1 MSNIQ
6 KAFKAKAKRG
16 LCMAAGGVIEQNS
29 RPLAAPV
36 IQGNAADLIQ
46 NPTGIQDSPGGG
58 ELVVMGHDP
67 MADLN
72 SLTPNTQ
79 TSNRFYGGHL
89 GNDPHFSASTSRVMQ
104 ERNLGRGGSS
114 GSGYV
119 PAQRNTPAP
128 NLMTPVDDLFQ
139 PRRGLQLAD
148 GGVVGLLRNRS
159 AAIDGAVNAAS
170 QPAARPA
177 APAPVAAALPS
188 QASDYAAQAAAIE
201 AEQLAAA
208 RAAAAPKPKQGLMSR
223 LGFAQGGVVQPNM
236 YLGEQIRASQPP
248 NLLDAAG
255 DVVDSL
261 PYAAAQF
268 VPGMNVPLGGA
279 AMAVHAAQ
287 GRTGELPLDAA
298 AMIPGGKGVLLA
310 KGAKLAAKRAVGGL
324 GRAANS
330 VQALGAA
337 DAFGAPAYAQGGVVR
352 LQGPGTGTSDDIPLT
367 LRTGGQGMDINVS
380 NGEGLAVLPAKTMR
394 NPEAVEAV
402 NDIIE
407 TTNGK
412 PPRGLKAGASYADGM
427 FDKVRAGV
435 SGAANWVA
443 DKVAPAAAEAPAT
456 PAGGTAAP
464 VAEAPSTPISAKTQA
479 ALRANM
485 ADQSLYGRTVEAVG
499 NAKRSL
505 ERGAARVAASPY
517 ARELGRAATIVAAAG
532 PAIEN
537 SLGENRIKPVGERTL
552 GTDAAAGVL
561 NSVDA
566 GAKFIDNMASPI
578 TRGLNYAVKTFGGP
592 ENYFND
598 RALSNVVRRGIASTG
613 EFTAPTTQNGEKVKI
628 AGASSAP
635 AQPAAIEPGAQERTF
650 GASGAAPA
658 PTPAAAADTQPPQP
672 PTNDIQVRSIRGA
685 NGKMQPEFYGTN
697 VKQTYTGADGKPTT
711 NWYETQA
718 YKDSQVQAAKD
729 KELLKTYEKWGL
741 EGDLKSNNPA
751 YQARGLARQKVFN
764 ENAQTD
770 LARTQSMNDRDFKRQ
785 GLEIQREDLGLRR
798 SQEQRAIAAASRQAQ
813 LAAAEEGR
821 KADEA
826 TSKKQDNYHKY
837 LESVLTM
844 PLTDSNGNVTNVPDA
859 RAIAEFTS
867 KADATVAA
875 MEEATRNTAEHSRWV
890 DPQTKKPK
898 SAADLDDTQ
907 KSWILNRFKAY
918 QRIKQAQKGWATL
931 GYADKFDTNDLSL
944 LDGAEEGDYISFPKL
959 KAKLGFVPRI
969 QKKDL
974 AYSDG
979 PIGLTDLQLGK
990 TPYDALTN
998 NILGR

>member
-1 MSNIQ
+1 MNNIQ
-6 KAFKAKAKRG
+6 KSFKSKAKCG
-16 LCMAAGGVIEQNS
+16 LRMAVGGVIADPTDQQRTPDSDLDRLTAQSNMSAAMAGLSNTERYQ
-29 RPLAAPV
+29 LA
-36 IQGNAADLIQ
+36 
-46 NPTGIQDSPGGG
+46 NPTNAPYKANSMMGGTSAEASMLRQRSGI
-58 ELVVMGHDP
+58 L
-67 MADLN
+67 A
-72 SLTPNTQ
+72 SLRDRLAEQQQPTLP
-79 TSNRFYGGHL
+79 SLRF
-89 GNDPHFSASTSRVMQ
+89 
-104 ERNLGRGGSS
+104 
-114 GSGYV
+114 
-119 PAQRNTPAP
+119 
-128 NLMTPVDDLFQ
+128 
-139 PRRGLQLAD
+139 AD
-148 GGVVGLLRNRS
+148 GGIINTLRNRGAVIDAAVDS
-159 AAIDGAVNAAS
+159 AANADS
-170 QPAARPA
+170 QPVARPA
-177 APAPVAAALPS
+177 AVPVAAALPS
-188 QASDYAAQAAAIE
+188 QASDYAAQAAALE

-223 LGFAQGGVVQPNM
+223 LGFAQGGVVPHYVGHEERAEQRQQAGQPDPYAN
-236 YLGEQIRASQPP
+236 
-248 NLLDAAG
+248 AAG
-255 DVVDSL
+255 AVVDSL

-268 VPGMNVPLGGA
+268 VPGLNVPLGA
-279 AMAVHAAQ
+279 VATSVHAAQ
-287 GRTGELPLDAA
+287 GRADELPLDAA
-298 AMIPGGKGVLLA
+298 SMVPGGKGVLLA
-310 KGAKLAAKRAVGGL
+310 KGAKLALKRGIGGV

-330 VQALGAA
+330 LQALGAA
-337 DAFGAPAYAQGGVVR
+337 EAFGSPAYADGGIVKIA
-352 LQGPGTGTSDDIPLT
+352 GPGTGTSDDIPLT
-367 LRTGGQGMDINVS
+367 LRTGGEGMNINVS
-380 NGEGLAVLPAKTMR
+380 NGEGLAVLPAKTMQH
-394 NPEAVEAV
+394 PEAVAAV

-412 PPRGLKAGASYADGM
+412 PPRGLKAGASYADGSAPYKLGSDPELEQKRM
-427 FDKVRAGV
+427 VDAGLASPDSTGFGSSVGNSLRRFTVAHSNDPDSVAVR
-435 SGAANWVA
+435 SGT
-443 DKVAPAAAEAPAT
+443 AT
-456 PAGGTAAP
+456 PEQLQRAKGGMARAMETDSPFDVAAPIAPLGASVKAAVEAAPGVVSRGLSAVRGMLPSFGKSAEPVAAKAAAAP
-464 VAEAPSTPISAKTQA
+464 VAEVAAPVAKTLSREA
-479 ALRANM
+479 ADYLAAN
-485 ADQSLYGRTVEAVG
+485 AAKDAKFAKAATPAVATSPAGAVG
-499 NAKRSL
+499 NIPA
-505 ERGAARVAASPY
+505 RGNVANAVGQTVTSDDTRVV
-517 ARELGRAATIVAAAG
+517 T
-532 PAIEN
+532 PA
-537 SLGENRIKPVGERTL
+537 
-552 GTDAAAGVL
+552 
-561 NSVDA
+561 
-566 GAKFIDNMASPI
+566 
-578 TRGLNYAVKTFGGP
+578 
-592 ENYFND
+592 
-598 RALSNVVRRGIASTG
+598 
-613 EFTAPTTQNGEKVKI
+613 
-628 AGASSAP
+628 
-635 AQPAAIEPGAQERTF
+635 AAIEPGAQERTF

-658 PTPAAAADTQPPQP
+658 PTSAAVADTEKPA
-672 PTNDIQVRSIRGA
+672 NDIQVRSIRGA
-685 NGKMQPEFYGTN
+685 NGKMQPEFYGKN
-697 VKQTYTGADGKPTT
+697 VTQTYTGADGKPTT

-770 LARTQSMNDRDFKRQ
+770 LAREVAAANRDLQRQ

-798 SQEQRAIAAASRQAQ
+798 AQEQRAIAAASRQAQ

-844 PLTDSNGNVTNVPDA
+844 PLTDSNGNVTNAPDA

-959 KAKLGFVPRI
+959 KEKLGFVPRI

>member
-16 LCMAAGGVIEQNS
+16 LCMAAGGVLGTYDSGAPIK
-29 RPLAAPV
+29 AAV
-36 IQGNAADLIQ
+36 MGGGNPADLIQ

-67 MADLN
+67 MAGLN

-119 PAQRNTPAP
+119 PAQRNAPAP
-128 NLMTPVDDLFQ
+128 NLMTPVSDMFQ

-148 GGVVGLLRNRS
+148 GGVVGLIRSRN
-159 AAIDGAVNAAS
+159 AAIADAANADS

-177 APAPVAAALPS
+177 AAPVAAALPS
-188 QASDYAAQAAAIE
+188 QAADYAAQAAALE

-208 RAAAAPKPKQGLMSR
+208 RAAAAPKPKQGLMQR
-223 LGFAQGGVVQPNM
+223 LGF
-236 YLGEQIRASQPP
+236 
-248 NLLDAAG
+248 
-255 DVVDSL
+255 
-261 PYAAAQF
+261 
-268 VPGMNVPLGGA
+268 
-279 AMAVHAAQ
+279 
-287 GRTGELPLDAA
+287 
-298 AMIPGGKGVLLA
+298 
-310 KGAKLAAKRAVGGL
+310 
-324 GRAANS
+324 
-330 VQALGAA
+330 
-337 DAFGAPAYAQGGVVR
+337 AQGGVVR

-380 NGEGLAVLPAKTMR
+380 NGEGLAVLPAKTMQH
-394 NPEAVEAV
+394 PEAVEAV

-412 PPRGLKAGASYADGM
+412 PPRGLKAGASYADGSAPYKLGSDPELEQKRM
-427 FDKVRAGV
+427 VDAGLASPDSTGFGSSVGNSLRRFTVAHSNDPDSVAVR
-435 SGAANWVA
+435 SGT
-443 DKVAPAAAEAPAT
+443 AT
-456 PAGGTAAP
+456 PEQLQRAKGGMARAMETDSPFDVAAPIAPLGASVKAAVEAAPGVVSRGLSAVRGMLPSFGKSAEPVAAKAAAAP
-464 VAEAPSTPISAKTQA
+464 VAEVAAPVAKTLSREA
-479 ALRANM
+479 ADYLAAN
-485 ADQSLYGRTVEAVG
+485 AAKDAKFSKAATPAVATSPAGAVG
-499 NAKRSL
+499 NIPARANVANAVGQTVTSND
-505 ERGAARVAASPY
+505 ARVVTP
-517 ARELGRAATIVAAAG
+517 AAT
-532 PAIEN
+532 
-537 SLGENRIKPVGERTL
+537 
-552 GTDAAAGVL
+552 
-561 NSVDA
+561 
-566 GAKFIDNMASPI
+566 
-578 TRGLNYAVKTFGGP
+578 
-592 ENYFND
+592 
-598 RALSNVVRRGIASTG
+598 
-613 EFTAPTTQNGEKVKI
+613 
-628 AGASSAP
+628 
-635 AQPAAIEPGAQERTF
+635 IEPGAYEP
-650 GASGAAPA
+650 AALGPYTVRA
-658 PTPAAAADTQPPQP
+658 PTPAAVADTEKPA
-672 PTNDIQVRSIRGA
+672 NDIQVRSIRGA
-685 NGKMQPEFYGTN
+685 NGKMQPEFYGMN
-697 VKQTYTGADGKPTT
+697 VTQTYTGADGKPTT
-711 NWYETQA
+711 NWYDTQE
-718 YKDSQVQAAKD
+718 YKDSQVRVAKD
-729 KELLKTYEKWGL
+729 QALLKTYEKWGL

-751 YQARGLARQKVFN
+751 YQARGLARQKAFD
-764 ENAQTD
+764 ENNRTEAEREVAAANRD
-770 LARTQSMNDRDFKRQ
+770 LQRQ
-785 GLEIQREDLGLRR
+785 ELDIRREDLGLRR
-798 SQEQRAIAAASRQAQ
+798 AQEQRAIAAASRQAQ

-875 MEEATRNTAEHSRWV
+875 MEEATRGTAEHSRWV
-890 DPQTKKPK
+890 DPTTKKPK
-898 SAADLDDTQ
+898 SSADLDDTQ
-907 KSWILNRFKAY
+907 KSWVINRYKAY

-944 LDGAEEGDYISFPKL
+944 LDGAEEGDYITFPKL

-990 TPYDALTN
+990 TPYDAYLN

>member
-1 MSNIQ
+1 MNNIQ
-6 KAFKAKAKRG
+6 KSFKSKARCG
-16 LCMAAGGVIEQNS
+16 LRMAVGGVIADPTDQQRTPDSDLDQLTAQSNMSAAMAGLSNTERYQ
-29 RPLAAPV
+29 LA
-36 IQGNAADLIQ
+36 
-46 NPTGIQDSPGGG
+46 NPTNAPYKANSMMGGTSAEASMLRQRSGI
-58 ELVVMGHDP
+58 L
-67 MADLN
+67 A
-72 SLTPNTQ
+72 SLRDRLAEQQQPTLP
-79 TSNRFYGGHL
+79 SLRF
-89 GNDPHFSASTSRVMQ
+89 
-104 ERNLGRGGSS
+104 
-114 GSGYV
+114 
-119 PAQRNTPAP
+119 
-128 NLMTPVDDLFQ
+128 
-139 PRRGLQLAD
+139 AD
-148 GGVVGLLRNRS
+148 GGIINTLRNR
-159 AAIDGAVNAAS
+159 GAVIDAAVDS
-170 QPAARPA
+170 AVGGGAPAPAA
-177 APAPVAAALPS
+177 APVAAAPALPS
-188 QASDYAAQAAAIE
+188 QAADYAAQAAAME

-223 LGFAQGGVVQPNM
+223 LGFAQGGIVK
-236 YLGEQIRASQPP
+236 IA
-248 NLLDAAG
+248 
-255 DVVDSL
+255 
-261 PYAAAQF
+261 
-268 VPGMNVPLGGA
+268 
-279 AMAVHAAQ
+279 
-287 GRTGELPLDAA
+287 
-298 AMIPGGKGVLLA
+298 
-310 KGAKLAAKRAVGGL
+310 
-324 GRAANS
+324 
-330 VQALGAA
+330 
-337 DAFGAPAYAQGGVVR
+337 
-352 LQGPGTGTSDDIPLT
+352 GPGTGTSDDIPLT
-367 LRTGGQGMDINVS
+367 LRTGGEGMNINVS
-380 NGEGLAVLPAKTMR
+380 NGEGLAVLPAKTMQH
-394 NPEAVEAV
+394 PEAVAAV

-443 DKVAPAAAEAPAT
+443 DKVAPAAAEAPVTPAA
-456 PAGGTAAP
+456 PAGGAAP
-464 VAEAPSTPISAKTQA
+464 VAEAPATPISAKTRA

-485 ADQSLYGRTVEAVG
+485 ADQSLYGRTVDAVKETG
-499 NAKRSL
+499 AKLS
-505 ERGAARVAASPY
+505 RGAARVAESPY
-517 ARELGRAATIVAAAG
+517 ARELGRATTIVSAAG

-578 TRGLNYAVKTFGGP
+578 THGLNYVVKTFGGA

-598 RALSNVVRRGIASTG
+598 RALSNAVRRGIASTG

-635 AQPAAIEPGAQERTF
+635 AQPAAIEPGAQEP
-650 GASGAAPA
+650 AALGPYTGRA
-658 PTPAAAADTQPPQP
+658 PTSAAVADTEKPA
-672 PTNDIQVRSIRGA
+672 NDIQVRSIRGA
-685 NGKMQPEFYGTN
+685 NGKMQPEFYGKN
-697 VKQTYTGADGKPTT
+697 VTQTYTGADGKPTN
-711 NWYETQA
+711 NWYDTQD
-718 YKDSQVQAAKD
+718 YKDSQVRAAKD

-770 LARTQSMNDRDFKRQ
+770 LAREVAAANRDLQRQ

-798 SQEQRAIAAASRQAQ
+798 AQEQRAIAAASRQAQ

-844 PLTDSNGNVTNVPDA
+844 PLTDSNGNVTNAPDA

-990 TPYDALTN
+990 TPYDAYLN

>member
-1 MSNIQ
+1 
-6 KAFKAKAKRG
+6 
-16 LCMAAGGVIEQNS
+16 
-29 RPLAAPV
+29 
-36 IQGNAADLIQ
+36 
-46 NPTGIQDSPGGG
+46 
-58 ELVVMGHDP
+58 
-67 MADLN
+67 
-72 SLTPNTQ
+72 
-79 TSNRFYGGHL
+79 
-89 GNDPHFSASTSRVMQ
+89 
-104 ERNLGRGGSS
+104 
-114 GSGYV
+114 
-119 PAQRNTPAP
+119 
-128 NLMTPVDDLFQ
+128 
-139 PRRGLQLAD
+139 
-148 GGVVGLLRNRS
+148 
-159 AAIDGAVNAAS
+159 
-170 QPAARPA
+170 
-177 APAPVAAALPS
+177 
-188 QASDYAAQAAAIE
+188 
-201 AEQLAAA
+201 
-208 RAAAAPKPKQGLMSR
+208 MSR
-223 LGFAQGGVVQPNM
+223 LGFAQGGVVPHYVGHEERAEQRQQAGQPDPYAN
-236 YLGEQIRASQPP
+236 
-248 NLLDAAG
+248 AAG
-255 DVVDSL
+255 AVVDSL

-268 VPGMNVPLGGA
+268 VPGLNVPLGA
-279 AMAVHAAQ
+279 AAASVHAAQ
-287 GRTGELPLDAA
+287 GRFDELPLDAA
-298 AMIPGGKGVLLA
+298 SMVPGGKGVLLA
-310 KGAKLAAKRAVGGL
+310 KGAKLAAKRAAGGL

-337 DAFGAPAYAQGGVVR
+337 DAFGAPAYAQGGTVVADGGR
-352 LQGPGTGTSDDIPLT
+352 SKGPTADSVPVNL
-367 LRTGGQGMDINVS
+367 S
-380 NGEGLAVLPAKTMR
+380 HGEAVLPVKTVAALGGPAAVEHMIEATNGRPTATGGLRAGGNYSGGYVDDFGNITNQVPNTPSQRHVVGQQIASAITGDAPRGTLPSNATVEAGKAMAEMPTELRGMSAEQLSALSESLDKPKHEMQRRLAGTRPTPEAAAINGVQDFGPRPAPTPTKIAPEVTVR
-394 NPEAVEAV
+394 NP
-402 NDIIE
+402 
-407 TTNGK
+407 
-412 PPRGLKAGASYADGM
+412 
-427 FDKVRAGV
+427 
-435 SGAANWVA
+435 AAAPVMAAQERLINQGHPVA
-443 DKVAPAAAEAPAT
+443 DMVRPNQQPVAPANMAPDLEFSTPSAQPAATPTERPGLIRRGINTLAEKVGYRPVAPAA
-456 PAGGTAAP
+456 PAGGAAP
-464 VAEAPSTPISAKTQA
+464 IAEAPSTPISAKTQA

-485 ADQSLYGRTVEAVG
+485 AGQSLYGRTVEAFG
-499 NAKRSL
+499 NAKQSL

-566 GAKFIDNMASPI
+566 GAKFIDNTASPI
-578 TRGLNYAVKTFGGP
+578 THGLNYAVKTFGGP

-598 RALSNVVRRGIASTG
+598 RALSNAVRRGIASTG

-658 PTPAAAADTQPPQP
+658 PTSAAVADTEKPA
-672 PTNDIQVRSIRGA
+672 NDIQVRSIRGA

-697 VKQTYTGADGKPTT
+697 VTQTYMGADGKPTT

-785 GLEIQREDLGLRR
+785 GLEIQREDLELRR
-798 SQEQRAIAAASRQAQ
+798 AQEQRAIAAASRQAQ
-813 LAAAEEGR
+813 LAATEEGR

-826 TSKKQDNYHKY
+826 TSKKQSDYHKY

-844 PLTDSNGNVTNVPDA
+844 PLTDSNGNVTNAPDA
-859 RAIAEFTS
+859 RAIGEFTS

-875 MEEATRNTAEHSRWV
+875 MEEATRNTAEHSRWI
-890 DPQTKKPK
+890 DPTTKKPK
-898 SAADLDDTQ
+898 SVADLDDTQ

-918 QRIKQAQKGWATL
+918 QRVKQAQKGWATL

>member
-1 MSNIQ
+1 MNNIQ
-6 KAFKAKAKRG
+6 KSFKSKARCG
-16 LCMAAGGVIEQNS
+16 LRMAVGGVIADPTDQQRTPDSDLDRLTAQSNMSAAMAGLSNTERYQ
-29 RPLAAPV
+29 LA
-36 IQGNAADLIQ
+36 
-46 NPTGIQDSPGGG
+46 NPTNAPYKANSMMGGTSAEASMLRQRSGI
-58 ELVVMGHDP
+58 L
-67 MADLN
+67 A
-72 SLTPNTQ
+72 SLRDRLAEQQQPTLP
-79 TSNRFYGGHL
+79 SLRF
-89 GNDPHFSASTSRVMQ
+89 
-104 ERNLGRGGSS
+104 
-114 GSGYV
+114 
-119 PAQRNTPAP
+119 
-128 NLMTPVDDLFQ
+128 
-139 PRRGLQLAD
+139 AD
-148 GGVVGLLRNRS
+148 GGIINTLRNRGVVIDAAVDS
-159 AAIDGAVNAAS
+159 AVGGGAPA
-170 QPAARPA
+170 PAA
-177 APAPVAAALPS
+177 APVAAAPALPS
-188 QASDYAAQAAAIE
+188 QAGDYAAQAAALE

-223 LGFAQGGVVQPNM
+223 LGFAQGGVV
-236 YLGEQIRASQPP
+236 
-248 NLLDAAG
+248 
-255 DVVDSL
+255 
-261 PYAAAQF
+261 
-268 VPGMNVPLGGA
+268 
-279 AMAVHAAQ
+279 
-287 GRTGELPLDAA
+287 
-298 AMIPGGKGVLLA
+298 
-310 KGAKLAAKRAVGGL
+310 
-324 GRAANS
+324 
-330 VQALGAA
+330 
-337 DAFGAPAYAQGGVVR
+337 R

-367 LRTGGQGMDINVS
+367 LNTGGEGMNINVS
-380 NGEGLAVLPAKTMR
+380 NGEGLAVLPAKTMQH
-394 NPEAVEAV
+394 PEAVEAV

-443 DKVAPAAAEAPAT
+443 DKVAPAAAEAPVTPAA
-456 PAGGTAAP
+456 PAGGAAP
-464 VAEAPSTPISAKTQA
+464 VAEAPATPISAKTQA

-499 NAKRSL
+499 NAKQSL

-537 SLGENRIKPVGERTL
+537 SLGENRIKPVGEQSL
-552 GTDAAAGVL
+552 AKDFAAGVF
-561 NSVDA
+561 NSVDT
-566 GAKFIDNMASPI
+566 GMKFVDNMASPI
-578 TRGLNYAVKTFGGP
+578 THGLNYAVKTFGGP

-598 RALSNVVRRGIASTG
+598 RAMSNAYRRGLVEG
-613 EFTAPTTQNGEKVKI
+613 YPEFTAPTTQNGEKVKI

-635 AQPAAIEPGAQERTF
+635 AQSAAIEPGAQERTF

-658 PTPAAAADTQPPQP
+658 PTPAAAADAQPPA
-672 PTNDIQVRSIRGA
+672 NDIQVRSIRGA
-685 NGKMQPEFYGTN
+685 NGKMQPEFYGKN
-697 VKQTYTGADGKPTT
+697 VTQTYTGADGKPTT

-751 YQARGLARQKVFN
+751 YQARGLARQKAFD
-764 ENAQTD
+764 ENSRTEAAREVAAANRD
-770 LARTQSMNDRDFKRQ
+770 LQRQ
-785 GLEIQREDLGLRR
+785 ELDIRREDLGLRR
-798 SQEQRAIAAASRQAQ
+798 AQEERAIAAASRQAQ

-844 PLTDSNGNVTNVPDA
+844 PLTDSNGNVTNAPDA

-875 MEEATRNTAEHSRWV
+875 MEEATRGTAEHSRWV
-890 DPQTKKPK
+890 DPTTKKPK
-898 SAADLDDTQ
+898 SSADLDDTQ
-907 KSWILNRFKAY
+907 KSWVINRYKAY
-918 QRIKQAQKGWATL
+918 QRIKQAQKGWSTL

>member
-16 LCMAAGGVIEQNS
+16 LCMAAGGVLGTYDSGAPIK
-29 RPLAAPV
+29 AAAMGG
-36 IQGNAADLIQ
+36 GNAADLIQ

-119 PAQRNTPAP
+119 PAQRNAPAP
-128 NLMTPVDDLFQ
+128 NLMAPVDNMFQ

-188 QASDYAAQAAAIE
+188 QAGDYAAQAAALE

-223 LGFAQGGVVQPNM
+223 LGFAQGGVV
-236 YLGEQIRASQPP
+236 
-248 NLLDAAG
+248 
-255 DVVDSL
+255 
-261 PYAAAQF
+261 
-268 VPGMNVPLGGA
+268 
-279 AMAVHAAQ
+279 
-287 GRTGELPLDAA
+287 
-298 AMIPGGKGVLLA
+298 
-310 KGAKLAAKRAVGGL
+310 
-324 GRAANS
+324 
-330 VQALGAA
+330 
-337 DAFGAPAYAQGGVVR
+337 R

-367 LRTGGQGMDINVS
+367 LNTGGEGMNINVS

-394 NPEAVEAV
+394 SPEAVEAV

-443 DKVAPAAAEAPAT
+443 DKVAPAAAEAPVAPAA
-456 PAGGTAAP
+456 PAGGAAP
-464 VAEAPSTPISAKTQA
+464 VAEAPATPLSAKTRA

-499 NAKRSL
+499 NAKQSL

-517 ARELGRAATIVAAAG
+517 ARELGRAATIVSAAG

-566 GAKFIDNMASPI
+566 GAKFIDNTASPI
-578 TRGLNYAVKTFGGP
+578 THGLNYAVKIFGGP

-598 RALSNVVRRGIASTG
+598 RALSNAVRRGIASTG

-628 AGASSAP
+628 AGASSTP
-635 AQPAAIEPGAQERTF
+635 AAAIEPGAQERTF
-650 GASGAAPA
+650 QPPRAGA
-658 PTPAAAADTQPPQP
+658 PTGATSDEPNAKPA
-672 PTNDIQVRSIRGA
+672 NDIQVRSIRGA
-685 NGKMQPEFYGTN
+685 NGKMQPEFYGKN
-697 VKQTYTGADGKPTT
+697 VTQTYTGADGKPTT

-751 YQARGLARQKVFN
+751 YQARGLARQKAFD
-764 ENAQTD
+764 ENSRTEAAREVAAANRD
-770 LARTQSMNDRDFKRQ
+770 LQRQ
-785 GLEIQREDLGLRR
+785 ELDIRREDLGLRR
-798 SQEQRAIAAASRQAQ
+798 SQEQRAIAGAQFDREQKILEAQRKVTEDMDKDEEQA
-813 LAAAEEGR
+813 
-821 KADEA
+821 
-826 TSKKQDNYHKY
+826 
-837 LESVLTM
+837 
-844 PLTDSNGNVTNVPDA
+844 
-859 RAIAEFTS
+859 
-867 KADATVAA
+867 
-875 MEEATRNTAEHSRWV
+875 
-890 DPQTKKPK
+890 
-898 SAADLDDTQ
+898 
-907 KSWILNRFKAY
+907 FKAY
-918 QRIKQAQKGWATL
+918 APYFTRRGKDSQGNDVDLEDKDAHAAFVNAARHTVTQRGVKNPVNGKPMSFGSLNKAEQERLYNRWMAVQRLKSTMGNFPWN
-931 GYADKFDTNDLSL
+931 ADKADSLNLDDFDAVQNNDGTL
-944 LDGAEEGDYISFPKL
+944 SFPKL
-959 KAKLGFVPRI
+959 EARMKGRSIRAR
-969 QKKDL
+969 QKDFEYTEP
-974 AYSDG
+974 YSWID
-979 PIGLTDLQLGK
+979 PSQTPDNTSLQNLVS
-990 TPYDALTN
+990 
-998 NILGR
+998 RSR

>member
-1 MSNIQ
+1 MNNIQ
-6 KAFKAKAKRG
+6 KSFKSKARCG
-16 LCMAAGGVIEQNS
+16 LRMAVGGVIADPTDQQRTPDSDLDRLTAQSNMSAAMAGLSNTERYQ
-29 RPLAAPV
+29 LA
-36 IQGNAADLIQ
+36 
-46 NPTGIQDSPGGG
+46 NPTNAPYKANSMMGGTSAEASMLRQRSGI
-58 ELVVMGHDP
+58 L
-67 MADLN
+67 A
-72 SLTPNTQ
+72 SLRDRLAEQQQPTLP
-79 TSNRFYGGHL
+79 SLRF
-89 GNDPHFSASTSRVMQ
+89 
-104 ERNLGRGGSS
+104 
-114 GSGYV
+114 
-119 PAQRNTPAP
+119 
-128 NLMTPVDDLFQ
+128 
-139 PRRGLQLAD
+139 AD
-148 GGVVGLLRNRS
+148 GGIINTLRNR
-159 AAIDGAVNAAS
+159 GAVIDAAVDS
-170 QPAARPA
+170 AGT
-177 APAPVAAALPS
+177 PAPVAAPVATAPALPS
-188 QASDYAAQAAAIE
+188 QAADYAAQAAALE

-208 RAAAAPKPKQGLMSR
+208 RAAAAAAPKPKQGLMSR
-223 LGFAQGGVVQPNM
+223 LGF
-236 YLGEQIRASQPP
+236 
-248 NLLDAAG
+248 
-255 DVVDSL
+255 
-261 PYAAAQF
+261 
-268 VPGMNVPLGGA
+268 
-279 AMAVHAAQ
+279 
-287 GRTGELPLDAA
+287 
-298 AMIPGGKGVLLA
+298 
-310 KGAKLAAKRAVGGL
+310 
-324 GRAANS
+324 
-330 VQALGAA
+330 
-337 DAFGAPAYAQGGVVR
+337 AQGGVVR

-367 LRTGGQGMDINVS
+367 LRTGGEGMNINVS
-380 NGEGLAVLPAKTMR
+380 NGEGLAVLPAKTMQH
-394 NPEAVEAV
+394 PEAVAAV

-412 PPRGLKAGASYADGM
+412 PPRGLKAGASYAYGGVGEIIQDGVKTGTRIDPGLSRTNWINPNTQVVPYEAPPAAPAREIIQDGVKTPSATGPAKPNWTQPRNM
-427 FDKVRAGV
+427 PTNVPPEAPTYRAPINNAPVPYAAQGAGQAAADAAAIEGKTMSNARYAFDQFGRRMADVGKMTGGQVFDAAKKQVVPAIKGLAR
-435 SGAANWVA
+435 GAANSINTVANGTTAIGDVVSTVA
-443 DKVAPAAAEAPAT
+443 DERPKSIADRHYIGDAVGGVMRAMGGAIDQDLEKLTGRTLFNPDLEKMKRGLRTIEAAGNTAVGVASDVLPASWLGKIGLGAGNAATNFRPITSAVHHLR
-456 PAGGTAAP
+456 GD
-464 VAEAPSTPISAKTQA
+464 TPIESAYREKYATTY
-479 ALRANM
+479 
-485 ADQSLYGRTVEAVG
+485 DQMPGPLETAR
-499 NAKRSL
+499 NA
-505 ERGAARVAASPY
+505 
-517 ARELGRAATIVAAAG
+517 VAAASTDG
-532 PAIEN
+532 
-537 SLGENRIKPVGERTL
+537 KTTL
-552 GTDAAAGVL
+552 VARKEQADAAKKAAEGKAETQ
-561 NSVDA
+561 S
-566 GAKFIDNMASPI
+566 KDNLLTRDLSYTSP
-578 TRGLNYAVKTFGGP
+578 TTATGGGQ
-592 ENYFND
+592 E
-598 RALSNVVRRGIASTG
+598 VAST
-613 EFTAPTTQNGEKVKI
+613 EPNAPPK
-628 AGASSAP
+628 
-635 AQPAAIEPGAQERTF
+635 
-650 GASGAAPA
+650 
-658 PTPAAAADTQPPQP
+658 
-672 PTNDIQVRSIRGA
+672 NDIQVRSIRGA

-697 VKQTYTGADGKPTT
+697 VTQAYMGADGKPTT

-751 YQARGLARQKVFN
+751 YQARGLARQKAFD
-764 ENAQTD
+764 ENSRTEAAREVAAANRD
-770 LARTQSMNDRDFKRQ
+770 LQRQ
-785 GLEIQREDLGLRR
+785 ELDIRREDLGLRR

>member
-1 MSNIQ
+1 MNNIQ
-6 KAFKAKAKRG
+6 KSFKSKAKCG
-16 LCMAAGGVIEQNS
+16 LRMAVGGVIADPTDQQRTPDSDLDQLTAQSNMSAAMAGLSNTERYQ
-29 RPLAAPV
+29 LA
-36 IQGNAADLIQ
+36 
-46 NPTGIQDSPGGG
+46 NPTNAPYKANSMMGGTSAEASMLRQRSGI
-58 ELVVMGHDP
+58 L
-67 MADLN
+67 A
-72 SLTPNTQ
+72 SLRDRLAEQQQPTLP
-79 TSNRFYGGHL
+79 SLRF
-89 GNDPHFSASTSRVMQ
+89 
-104 ERNLGRGGSS
+104 
-114 GSGYV
+114 
-119 PAQRNTPAP
+119 
-128 NLMTPVDDLFQ
+128 
-139 PRRGLQLAD
+139 AD
-148 GGVVGLLRNRS
+148 GGIINTLRNR
-159 AAIDGAVNAAS
+159 GAVIDAAVDS
-170 QPAARPA
+170 AVGGGAPAPAA
-177 APAPVAAALPS
+177 APVAAAPALPS
-188 QASDYAAQAAAIE
+188 QAADYAAQAAAME

-223 LGFAQGGVVQPNM
+223 LGFAQGGIVK
-236 YLGEQIRASQPP
+236 IA
-248 NLLDAAG
+248 
-255 DVVDSL
+255 
-261 PYAAAQF
+261 
-268 VPGMNVPLGGA
+268 
-279 AMAVHAAQ
+279 
-287 GRTGELPLDAA
+287 
-298 AMIPGGKGVLLA
+298 
-310 KGAKLAAKRAVGGL
+310 
-324 GRAANS
+324 
-330 VQALGAA
+330 
-337 DAFGAPAYAQGGVVR
+337 
-352 LQGPGTGTSDDIPLT
+352 GPGTGTSDDIPLT
-367 LRTGGQGMDINVS
+367 LRTGGEGMNINVS

-394 NPEAVEAV
+394 NPEAVAAV

-443 DKVAPAAAEAPAT
+443 DKVAPAAAEAPVTPAA
-456 PAGGTAAP
+456 PAGGAAP
-464 VAEAPSTPISAKTQA
+464 VAEAPATPISAKTRA

-485 ADQSLYGRTVEAVG
+485 ADQSLYGRTVDVVKETG
-499 NAKRSL
+499 AKLS
-505 ERGAARVAASPY
+505 RGAARVAESPY
-517 ARELGRAATIVAAAG
+517 ARELGRAAAIVSAAG

-537 SLGENRIKPVGERTL
+537 SLGENRIKPVGEQSL
-552 GTDAAAGVL
+552 AKDFAAGVF

-566 GAKFIDNMASPI
+566 GMKFVDNMASPI
-578 TRGLNYAVKTFGGP
+578 THGLNYAVKTFGGP

-598 RALSNVVRRGIASTG
+598 RAMSNAYRRGLVEG
-613 EFTAPTTQNGEKVKI
+613 YPEFTAPTTQNGEKVKI

-635 AQPAAIEPGAQERTF
+635 AQPAAIEPGAQEP
-650 GASGAAPA
+650 AALGPYTGRA

-672 PTNDIQVRSIRGA
+672 PKNDIQVRSIRGA
-685 NGKMQPEFYGTN
+685 NGKMQPEFYGKN
-697 VKQTYTGADGKPTT
+697 VTQTYTGADGKPTT

-770 LARTQSMNDRDFKRQ
+770 LAREVAAANRDLQRQ
-785 GLEIQREDLGLRR
+785 ELDIRREDLGLRR
-798 SQEQRAIAAASRQAQ
+798 AQEQRAIAAASRQAQ

-844 PLTDSNGNVTNVPDA
+844 PLTDSNGNVTNAPDA

-990 TPYDALTN
+990 TPYDAYLN

>member
-119 PAQRNTPAP
+119 PAQRNAPAP
-128 NLMTPVDDLFQ
+128 NLMTPVNDLFQ

-159 AAIDGAVNAAS
+159 AVIDGAVNAAS

-188 QASDYAAQAAAIE
+188 QASDYAAQAAALE

-223 LGFAQGGVVQPNM
+223 LGF
-236 YLGEQIRASQPP
+236 
-248 NLLDAAG
+248 
-255 DVVDSL
+255 
-261 PYAAAQF
+261 
-268 VPGMNVPLGGA
+268 
-279 AMAVHAAQ
+279 
-287 GRTGELPLDAA
+287 
-298 AMIPGGKGVLLA
+298 
-310 KGAKLAAKRAVGGL
+310 
-324 GRAANS
+324 
-330 VQALGAA
+330 
-337 DAFGAPAYAQGGVVR
+337 AQGGVVR

-380 NGEGLAVLPAKTMR
+380 NGEGLAVLPAKTMQH
-394 NPEAVEAV
+394 PEAVEAV

-412 PPRGLKAGASYADGM
+412 PPRGLKAGASYADGSAPYKLGSDPELEQKRM
-427 FDKVRAGV
+427 VDAGLASPDSTGFGSSVGNSLRRFTVAHSNDPDSVAVR
-435 SGAANWVA
+435 SGT
-443 DKVAPAAAEAPAT
+443 AT
-456 PAGGTAAP
+456 PEQLQRAKGGMARAMETDSPFDVAAPIAPLGASVKAAVEAAPGVVSRGLSAVRGMLPSFGKSAEPVAAKAAAAP
-464 VAEAPSTPISAKTQA
+464 VAEVAAPVAKTLSREA
-479 ALRANM
+479 ADYLAAN
-485 ADQSLYGRTVEAVG
+485 AAKDAKFAKAATPAVATSPAGAVG
-499 NAKRSL
+499 NIPA
-505 ERGAARVAASPY
+505 RGNVANAVGQTVTSDDTRVV
-517 ARELGRAATIVAAAG
+517 T
-532 PAIEN
+532 PA
-537 SLGENRIKPVGERTL
+537 
-552 GTDAAAGVL
+552 
-561 NSVDA
+561 
-566 GAKFIDNMASPI
+566 
-578 TRGLNYAVKTFGGP
+578 
-592 ENYFND
+592 
-598 RALSNVVRRGIASTG
+598 
-613 EFTAPTTQNGEKVKI
+613 
-628 AGASSAP
+628 
-635 AQPAAIEPGAQERTF
+635 AAIEPGAQERTF

-658 PTPAAAADTQPPQP
+658 PTSAAVADTEKPA
-672 PTNDIQVRSIRGA
+672 NDIQVRSIRGA

-751 YQARGLARQKVFN
+751 YQARGLARQKAFD
-764 ENAQTD
+764 ENSRTEAAREVAAANRD
-770 LARTQSMNDRDFKRQ
+770 LQRQ
-785 GLEIQREDLGLRR
+785 ELDIRREDLGLRR
-798 SQEQRAIAAASRQAQ
+798 SQEQRAIAGARFDREQKILEAQRKVTEDMDKDEEQA
-813 LAAAEEGR
+813 
-821 KADEA
+821 
-826 TSKKQDNYHKY
+826 
-837 LESVLTM
+837 
-844 PLTDSNGNVTNVPDA
+844 
-859 RAIAEFTS
+859 
-867 KADATVAA
+867 
-875 MEEATRNTAEHSRWV
+875 
-890 DPQTKKPK
+890 
-898 SAADLDDTQ
+898 
-907 KSWILNRFKAY
+907 FKAY
-918 QRIKQAQKGWATL
+918 APYFTRRGKDSQGNDVDLEDKDAHAAFVNAARHTVTQRGVKNPVNGKPMSFGSLNKAEQERLYNRWMAVQRLKSTMGNFPWN
-931 GYADKFDTNDLSL
+931 ADKADSLNLDDFDAVQNNDGTL
-944 LDGAEEGDYISFPKL
+944 SFPKL
-959 KAKLGFVPRI
+959 EARMKGRSIRAR
-969 QKKDL
+969 QKDFEYTEP
-974 AYSDG
+974 YSWID
-979 PIGLTDLQLGK
+979 PFQTPDNTSLQNLVS
-990 TPYDALTN
+990 
-998 NILGR
+998 RSR